1 LIESLPVADEYFAWA
16 KSAAKIAA
24 PTMKIGTAV
33 NYSINQEKQL
43 RGFLLDGRLEISN
56 NRAER
61 SIKPFV
67 IGRKNWLFS
76 NTPGGA
82 EASAVIYS
90 IVETAKEN
98 GLSVIPYLTHLFET
112 LSNADMTDR
121 AVLSA
126 LLPWSE
132 SLPPECRAPQASPNS
147 RANALGT

>member
-1 LIESLPVADEYFAWA
+1 
-16 KSAAKIAA
+16 
-24 PTMKIGTAV
+24 V

-56 NRAER
+56 NRSER

-82 EASAVIYS
+82 EASAAIYS
-90 IVETAKEN
+90 ITETAKEN
-98 GLSVIPYLTHLFET
+98 GLSVVSYLTHLFET
-112 LSNADMTDR
+112 LSNADAADK

-126 LLPWSE
+126 LLPWSD
-132 SLPPECRAPQASPNS
+132 SLPPECKAPII
-147 RANALGT
+147 RANAGGT